1 MNIKTDGSIKEVIS
15 PECGK
20 KIERPVIGT
29 SVPAGFPS
37 PATDYIEGTLD
48 LNDYVIKHRASTFFI
63 RVDGFSMINAGIF
76 PDDLLVVDRALEAGH
91 NQIIIAVL
99 DGEMTVK
106 RLQIIKDEYWLVPEN
121 DAFQPIRITEDSG
134 FSIWG
139 VVTFVIH
146 KLK

>member
-15 PECGK
+15 PECGE

>member
-15 PECGK
+15 PECGV